1 MELIMTESFVFTIT
15 AIIIIYDIVIAVKE
29 KQTITQYFKRLYSQ
43 FIFVPFAIGFIFL
56 GHFLDLIPNHMNVPA
71 MIISG
76 VIVLAISIIFNI
88 KKVFLK
94 PRWLCILPIL
104 AGYLIGDLFF

>member
-1 MELIMTESFVFTIT
+1 MITEIFTFIILGEIIAFDIYLAIKRKETIT
-15 AIIIIYDIVIAVKE
+15 D
-29 KQTITQYFKRLYSQ
+29 YFKRLYSQ
-43 FIFVPFAIGFIFL
+43 FIFAPFAIGFIFL